1 VSGLAS
7 GHWLAPDAA
16 STEGIA
22 AAFSDSLPTI
32 HEQALVVHLRGE
44 LGAGKTTWARG
55 FLAARGVARVRSP
68 TYSLLEIHELG
79 ELVVA
84 HLDLYRLADPAEI
97 DALGLA
103 DLDVP
108 GTLWLVEWPERGGA
122 RLPDPDL
129 VLHFA
134 DAGSGRALEAH
145 ARSGRALAWLRAATA
160 RWERVAPRGESR

>member
-1 VSGLAS
+1 MSGLAS
-7 GHWLAPDAA
+7 ERWLAPDPAT
-16 STEGIA
+16 TEAIA
-22 AAFSDSLPTI
+22 AAFSCSLPAI
-32 HEQALVVHLRGE
+32 REQALVVHLCGE

-68 TYSLLEIHELG
+68 TYSLLEIHDLG

-84 HLDLYRLADPAEI
+84 HLDLYRLADPDETET
-97 DALGLA
+97 LGLA

-108 GTLWLVEWPERGGA
+108 GTLWLIEWPERGGA

-134 DAGSGRALEAH
+134 DAGSGRRLEAS
-145 ARSGRALAWLRAATA
+145 ARSERAVAWLRAT
-160 RWERVAPRGESR
+160 RERGTEHPP